1 MGLIVYY
8 SNATGNTEHF
18 VSRIGQRLFKIDK
31 KKPSVLVHEPY
42 VLAVPTYADGEG
54 RMAVPK
60 AVIHFLNEVE
70 NRKLIR
76 GVIGGGN
83 RNFGRNYGL
92 ASKIVSE
99 KCRVPCLYR
108 FELRGTDED
117 VIYVQKKLKEFWRDK
132 KINFSTIS

>member
-8 SNATGNTEHF
+8 SSVTGNTGHF
-18 VSRIGQRLFKIDK
+18 VSQLGQQLFKIDK
-31 KKPSVLVHEPY
+31 KKPSMLVGKPY
-42 VLAVPTYADGEG
+42 VLVVPTYADGEG

-60 AVIHFLNEVE
+60 PVIHFLNEIE

-83 RNFGRNYGL
+83 RNFGCNYSL
-92 ASKIVSE
+92 ASKIISE
-99 KCRVPCLYR
+99 KCFVPCLYR

-117 VIYVQKKLKEFWRDK
+117 IFFVKKGLEKFWNK
-132 KINFSTIS
+132 

>member
-8 SNATGNTEHF
+8 SSVTGNTEHF
-18 VSRIGQRLFKIDK
+18 VSQLGQKLFKIDK
-31 KKPSVLVHEPY
+31 RRPSTLVKEPY
-42 VLAVPTYADGEG
+42 VLVVPTYADGEG

-83 RNFGRNYGL
+83 RSFGRNYGL
-92 ASKIVSE
+92 AGRVIAE
-99 KCRVPCLYR
+99 KCCVPCLYC
-108 FELRGTDED
+108 FELRGTEED
-117 VIYVQKKLKEFWRDK
+117 VVCVKKGLEKFWK
-132 KINFSTIS
+132 QLI

>member
-8 SNATGNTEHF
+8 SSITGNTEHF
-18 VSRIGQRLFKIDK
+18 VSRVDQRLFKIDK
-31 KKPSVLVHEPY
+31 KKPRALVGEPY
-42 VLAVPTYADGEG
+42 VLVVPTYADGEG

-60 AVIHFLNEVE
+60 AVIRFLNEVE

-83 RNFGRNYGL
+83 RNFGRNYSL
-92 ASKIVSE
+92 ASKIIAE
-99 KCRVPCLYR
+99 KCLVPCLYR

-117 VIYVQKKLKEFWRDK
+117 VVRVKRGLEEFWK
-132 KINFSTIS
+132 QSVWNG

>member
-8 SNATGNTEHF
+8 SSVTGNTEHF
-18 VSRIGQRLFKIDK
+18 VSRLFGQQLFKIDK
-31 KKPSVLVHEPY
+31 RKPSVLVNEPY
-42 VLAVPTYADGEG
+42 VLVIPTYADGEG

-83 RNFGRNYGL
+83 RNFGRNYNL
-92 ASKIVSE
+92 ASKIVAE
-99 KCRVPCLYR
+99 KCLVPCLYR
-108 FELRGTDED
+108 FELRGTNED
-117 VIYVQKKLKEFWRDK
+117 VTCVKNGLERFWK
-132 KINFSTIS
+132 QSV

>member
-8 SNATGNTEHF
+8 SSKTGNTEHF
-18 VSRIGQRLFKIDK
+18 VSQIDQRLLKIDK
-31 KKPSVLVHEPY
+31 KKSCVLVNEPY
-42 VLAVPTYADGEG
+42 ILVVPTYADGEG

-60 AVIHFLNEVE
+60 AVIRFLNETE
-70 NRKLIR
+70 NRRLIR

-92 ASKIVSE
+92 ASRIISE
-99 KCRVPCLYR
+99 KCCVPCLYR

-117 VIYVQKKLKEFWRDK
+117 VICVKKGLERFWK
-132 KINFSTIS
+132 QSV